1 MIIDVNALQGSTQ
14 QEPQFQVIFMS
25 WTWPHRSSS
34 KPQPQLHNHNNFQ
47 PQCDVIFVALI
58 LIIQRWVVEEVKGSP
73 PSTRF
78 GHAQVFSVRN
88 ATHLPHLQLN
98 CSIHTSGNYWRL
110 CLCLWRQG
118 FDDGT
123 FRQNFKQN
131 LPVKIF
137 TIPVGMLILS
147 RSMGFLWTTC
157 TSTTQKQ
164 GKFIKETLCC
174 SFCFS
179 VQKNNSLVSKIKC
192 YSHTSY
198 LSQTP
203 QTVSV

>member
-1 MIIDVNALQGSTQ
+1 MFGGKCHQTELKIQNHIHPSYMIIDVNALQGSTQ

-34 KPQPQLHNHNNFQ
+34 KPQPQLHNYNNFQ

-73 PSTRF
+73 PSPRF

-88 ATHLPHLQLN
+88 ATHLPTFATQLFN
-98 CSIHTSGNYWRL
+98 SYL
-110 CLCLWRQG
+110 RQLLETVSMSLAAG
-118 FDDGT
+118 LRRRYHST
-123 FRQNFKQN
+123 ELKQY

-137 TIPVGMLILS
+137 TIPVGMLFLS

-164 GKFIKETLCC
+164 GKLIK
-174 SFCFS
+174 
-179 VQKNNSLVSKIKC
+179 
-192 YSHTSY
+192 
-198 LSQTP
+198 
-203 QTVSV
+203 